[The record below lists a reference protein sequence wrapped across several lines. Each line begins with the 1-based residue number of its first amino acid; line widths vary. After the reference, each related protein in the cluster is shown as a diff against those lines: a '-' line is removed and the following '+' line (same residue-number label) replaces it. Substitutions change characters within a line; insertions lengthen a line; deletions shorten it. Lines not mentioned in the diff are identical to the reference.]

1 MLDALPAQPRSSA
14 GVPPG
19 AELLEVRGV
28 TYKAAGR
35 TLIDHIDL
43 VLRPGTLTVILGPN
57 GAGKS
62 LLLRLMHGLLTP
74 NSGEILWRGGANTL
88 ETRRRQAMV
97 FQDPVMLRRSAKAN
111 IVHALKLR
119 GVARTQRFARATRA
133 LEESGLAHLAD
144 SPARRMSGGEQ
155 QRLAIARALALEPEI
170 IFLDE
175 PTTSLDPASVK
186 AIESIIAGTRDRG
199 VKIVLVTHD
208 VGQARRLG
216 GEIVFL
222 NQGRITET
230 GPVSAFFRKPESR
243 AARQFLA
250 GEIVE

>member
-1 MLDALPAQPRSSA
+1 MLDAVPARPRA
-14 GVPPG
+14 NADARPG
-19 AELLEVRGV
+19 AALLEVRDV
-28 TYKAAGR
+28 TYKADGR

-43 VLRPGTLTVILGPN
+43 SLRPGAPTLILGPN

-62 LLLRLMHGLLTP
+62 LLLRPMPGPLTP
-74 NSGEILWRGGANTL
+74 HSGENLWRGGANSL

-119 GVARTQRFARATRA
+119 RVPREQRSARAAQA
-133 LEESGLAHLAD
+133 LETSGLAHLAG

-155 QRLAIARALALEPEI
+155 QRLAMARALALEPEI

-175 PTTSLDPASVK
+175 PTASLDPASVK
-186 AIESIIAGTRDRG
+186 AIENLIADTQGRG

-222 NQGRITET
+222 NKGRITET
-230 GPVSAFFRKPESR
+230 GPAAAFFRKPESR

>member
-1 MLDALPAQPRSSA
+1 MLDALKIQPRT
-14 GVPPG
+14 G
-19 AELLEVRGV
+19 ANAVLLDVRGV

-35 TLIDHIDL
+35 ALIDQIDL
-43 VLRPGTLTVILGPN
+43 SLRPGAPTLILGPN

-74 NSGEILWRGGANTL
+74 HSGEILWRGGANSL
-88 ETRRRQAMV
+88 ETRRCQAMV

-119 GVARTQRFARATRA
+119 GVSRAEREERTMKALATA
-133 LEESGLAHLAD
+133 GLAHLAG

-155 QRLAIARALALEPEI
+155 QRLAMARALALEPEI

-186 AIESIIAGTRDRG
+186 AIESLIKDTRDRG

-222 NQGRITET
+222 NKGRITET
-230 GPVSAFFRKPESR
+230 RPASAFFRKPESR

-250 GEIVE
+250 GGIVE

>member
-1 MLDALPAQPRSSA
+1 MLEAVQTRPRANA
-14 GVPPG
+14 GAVPP
-19 AELLEVRGV
+19 EKLLEVRGV

-35 TLIDHIDL
+35 ILIDKIDL
-43 VLRPGTLTVILGPN
+43 SLAPGAPTLILGPN

-74 NSGEILWRGGANTL
+74 QSGEILWRGGACSL
-88 ETRRRQAMV
+88 ETRRCQAMV
-97 FQDPVMLRRSAKAN
+97 FQDPVMLRRSARAN
-111 IVHALKLR
+111 ILHALKLR
-119 GVARTQRFARATRA
+119 GVPRAQREGRAAKA
-133 LEESGLAHLAD
+133 LETSGLAHLAD
-144 SPARRMSGGEQ
+144 APARRMSGGEQ
-155 QRLAIARALALEPEI
+155 QRLAMARALALEPEI

-186 AIESIIAGTRDRG
+186 AIESLIASTRDKG

-216 GEIVFL
+216 GEIIFL
-222 NQGRITET
+222 NKGRIAET
-230 GPVSAFFRKPESR
+230 GPASAFFSKPESR